1 MNTKK
6 YNRTSDWIVVRWML
20 ILRPAILTAILGM
33 AIFKLPGEE
42 IARNNIIIVVLGTY
56 LLTILYWFSHTFFG
70 TSRPLLAIQIS
81 FDIFLITVIIFVINR
96 STEGY
101 DSTFIGLYFL
111 SIMCSSLFFKRFV
124 TFLFTLQSILFF
136 VSSLLIIN
144 IFIDPF
150 FIPEVMRNSIIL
162 QTFMFCLLMLVVGFF
177 SSYYAEMVVRKDSA
191 LTSALRL
198 LKKARLDTSDIL
210 QSMTN
215 GLITIDTS
223 GVIMYMN
230 RAAKSILEIDDT
242 LVDWKDCKSVLEKR
256 SPEFVNVL
264 ESGISGRYLSSEI
277 GIEILN
283 NKGETVPIGLTM
295 MTLYDTDGSSRGLI
309 VNFKDLTEKN
319 KLLEMVRQSDRMAA
333 IGELSASIAH
343 ELKNPL
349 ASICSAVEILA
360 DNINFE
366 APHSAKLV
374 EIIEKESSRLERI
387 STDFL
392 KFARITTPDIK
403 PVVLSTMIDE
413 VVALIENDPRK
424 TGNIVIINSIDTEII
439 VMFDDDQL
447 RQVLINLLINSLE
460 VLKGNGEIKLVLQ
473 RDEIYARKYV
483 RLLVMDNG
491 PGFPGEA
498 LGKMFEPFY
507 STKKNGTG
515 LGLAIVRKIVVSNNG
530 RVFAQ
535 NRMNG
540 GAEVALDIVVEE
552 R

>member
-1 MNTKK
+1 
-6 YNRTSDWIVVRWML
+6 ML
-20 ILRPAILTAILGM
+20 ILRPAILTALLGM

-81 FDIFLITVIIFVINR
+81 FDIFLITMIISVINIT
-96 STEGY
+96 TEGY

-111 SIMCSSLFFKRFV
+111 SIMCSSLFFKRYV
-124 TFLFTLQSILFF
+124 TILFSLQSILFF
-136 VSSLLIIN
+136 VSSLFIIYH
-144 IFIDPF
+144 FIDPF
-150 FIPEVMRNSIIL
+150 FIPEDMRNSIIL
-162 QTFMFCLLMLVVGFF
+162 QTFMFSLLMLVVGFF
-177 SSYYAEMVVRKDSA
+177 SSYYAEMVVRKDTA

-230 RAAKSILEIDDT
+230 RAAKSILQIDDT
-242 LVDWKDCKSVLEKR
+242 VVDWKDYKSVMEKR
-256 SPEFVNVL
+256 SPEFIKVL
-264 ESGISGRYLSSEI
+264 ESGINRRNLSSEI
-277 GIEILN
+277 EIEILN
-283 NKGETVPIGLTM
+283 KHGETVPIGLTM
-295 MTLYDTDGSSRGLI
+295 MTLYDTDGSRRGLI
-309 VNFKDLTEKN
+309 VNFKDLTEKI
-319 KLLEMVRQSDRMAA
+319 KLLKMVRQSDRMAA

-360 DNINFE
+360 DSINFE
-366 APHSAKLV
+366 DPQSSKLV

-392 KFARITTPDIK
+392 KFARINAPDIK
-403 PVVLSTMIDE
+403 PVDVNKIIDE
-413 VVALIENDPRK
+413 ILALIENDPRK
-424 TGNIVIINSIDTEII
+424 TENIVIINRIDPSLK
-439 VMFDDDQL
+439 VMFDEDQL
-447 RQVLINLLINSLE
+447 RQILINLIINSLE
-460 VLKGNGEIKLVLQ
+460 VLKGDGEIELALEKDKVF
-473 RDEIYARKYV
+473 ARRFV
-483 RLLVMDNG
+483 RLLVLDNG
-491 PGFPGEA
+491 PGFPEEA
-498 LGKMFEPFY
+498 LGKMFEPFF

-515 LGLAIVRKIVVSNNG
+515 LGLAIVRKMVVSNNG
-530 RVFAQ
+530 RIFAQ
-535 NRMNG
+535 NRTSG
-540 GAEVALDIVVEE
+540 GAEVALDIVMEE